1 MNEAKFRIE
10 VTSDTYF
17 EFHILLKIVIF
28 QLKFLFVCF
37 YFIFQELE
45 AEGAEKT
52 RLQSEV
58 ETLTQKL
65 KDEQVNLPSFLNKT

>member
-1 MNEAKFRIE
+1 MNEGKSTIE

-17 EFHILLKIVIF
+17 EFHICLNIL
-28 QLKFLFVCF
+28 FLFIFICF
-37 YFIFQELE
+37 YLFGFCFQELE

-65 KDEQVNLPSFLNKT
+65 KDEQVK

>member
-1 MNEAKFRIE
+1 MNEGKSRIK
-10 VTSDTYF
+10 VPSYTYF

>member
-1 MNEAKFRIE
+1 MNEGKSRIK
-10 VTSDTYF
+10 VPSYTYF

-37 YFIFQELE
+37 CFIFQELE